1 MVNGKKPWHK
11 VSARFIAALSAAA
24 MIATLTIS
32 GTAFALGNDATDS
45 GTSDADQ
52 SSTNISQD
60 TAKQTG
66 KSTEPQVDTQQESP
80 KTADT
85 PATTA
90 VRAANVGTVVG
101 ATPSNTTMDLFDYW
115 LTGQNDRDDNDDI
128 AATLTRGINSNG
140 HELKFLRKSY
150 GTEGGK
156 QATDVGSLNAWTGSS
171 GYNAGGPFSGMV
183 SDTLSNGYPMLNAGQ
198 YYQGQATSEGNNRLT
213 TDTNETTQQQSL
225 SYLFNPQECSP
236 SNGCAAYQNVTGLLQ
251 QGTNGIYSYDSQQNF
266 ASIDTTTNK
275 FTLYNAPAVNAGAAV
290 ADQSNG
296 QFFPFNTA
304 DQVFNSNNGTQS
316 TLTSTNQVLNHY
328 FGLHMSTTFTQPTG
342 GQVNGQDMVFN
353 FTGDDDVWVFIDGKL
368 VGDVGGLHD
377 RLSLSINFRTGDV
390 TVADGSSQAGS
401 NPRIYSSTTLKD
413 TLGLTNATFTSGSE
427 HTLDFFY
434 LERGNGN
441 SNLKLE
447 TNLVYHPA
455 NELLKVDQVG
465 NPIPDVTFDLY
476 EADENGKKTNN
487 TPSAT
492 GTTDANGK
500 FTFKNKDNTN
510 KLLTLSELYAD
521 GAHPDYVLV
530 EKEVPTGYRKAGNM
544 HLRLQ
549 KDKQGNVYATSVNKF
564 ETGAIAAPRVQTTIT
579 AEQITGERQNQTV
592 QDTITDNMLNNGR
605 IVAVAMR
612 FNSSATCPDGSTG
625 VGCWQAVV
633 GNAENGWSEQGT
645 GFAGVLQAAQQN
657 YAQHGADYN
666 AFVKN
671 ENGQWSADVHD
682 LPGEVGEYYYAI
694 VDPTK
699 ADVNYSIGYFYIPNS
714 AIQYADSTDTSG
726 MYRLDSEGYERQYA
740 SVIEVPNIRNILV
753 VQKTDADG
761 KPIANNGTT
770 DNPATFELYKD
781 DGGKPESKAYSTQE
795 TTDQKVADGRLGLTD
810 AVSFPASITDTAVLE
825 TGKTYWVKETKAPT
839 GYVLNDHWVKVVVT
853 DKGVH
858 ADATAYTAVKAADGN
873 ITSMEQVASG
883 AKDNISV
890 NEGLGTLVRTMTQWA
905 GDGGDDPLQYIT
917 GTLQTGS
924 TAQDGSITWN
934 TPTDS
939 DQRIKFQYGYGKT
952 ADTPLLK
959 YGYFSVG
966 DRGLAL
972 SQSLDNTTFSVE
984 DGYADVTMRPTN
996 PTALLTDATPLL
1008 TGSTIIRVGD
1018 ETTSVKVQLSFY
1030 KQVEGA
1036 DWSGKTAD
1044 SKDQNFSFTLKRTDD
1059 VTDGKVTYPQ
1069 TENDG
1074 TTTTAELSTNGT
1086 VSASTSGEIKQGET
1100 NRQLVGVDTTGK
1112 KSKNPLPELTFT
1124 KNGTYTFTLREDTT
1138 SPVAGWKYDDTT
1150 HNITVTVS
1158 GCDTQCK
1165 AEVTENGTKIPEPGA
1180 DTQSGEIVFTNR
1192 FIAVSSLPL
1201 TGGDAS
1207 ARDWLIGGS
1216 IFAITAALA
1225 LAATYE
1231 YRKRKNLTF

>member
-1 MVNGKKPWHK
+1 MVNGKKPWHN
-11 VSARFIAALSAAA
+11 VSARFIAAVSAAA

-45 GTSDADQ
+45 GASDADQ
-52 SSTNISQD
+52 SGANISQD
-60 TAKQTG
+60 AAKQIG
-66 KSTEPQVDTQQESP
+66 KSTEPQSDTQQESS

-90 VRAANVGTVVG
+90 ARAANVGTVVG

-115 LTGQNDRDDNDDI
+115 LTGQNNRDDNDDI
-128 AATLTRGINSNG
+128 AATLTQGINSDN

-156 QATDVGSLNAWTGSS
+156 LAENGSLNAWTGSS
-171 GYNAGGPFSGMV
+171 AYNRGGPFSGMV
-183 SDTLSNGYPMLNAGQ
+183 ANTLSNGYPMLNAGQ

-213 TDTNETTQQQSL
+213 TDTNVTTQQQSL
-225 SYLFNPQECSP
+225 SYLFNPQECLTV
-236 SNGCAAYQNVTGLLQ
+236 NGCAAYQNVTGLLQ

-266 ASIDTTTNK
+266 ASIDTSTNK

-316 TLTSTNQVLNHY
+316 TLTSTDQVLNHY
-328 FGLHMSTTFTQPTG
+328 FGLHMSTTFTQPSG

-368 VGDVGGLHD
+368 VGDVGGMHD

-390 TVADGSSQAGS
+390 TVADGSSNAGS
-401 NPRIYSSTTLKD
+401 NPRTYSSTTLKD
-413 TLGLTNATFTSGSE
+413 TLGLTNAAFTSGSE

-476 EADENGKKTNN
+476 EANENGTRTNN

-530 EKEVPTGYRKAGNM
+530 EKDAPTGYRKAGDM

-564 ETGAIAAPRVQTTIT
+564 EIGAIAAPRVQTTIT
-579 AEQITGERQNQTV
+579 ASEITGERQHGIEKG
-592 QDTITDNMLNNGR
+592 TITDDMLNNGR

-612 FNSSATCPDGSTG
+612 FNSSTCSEGSTG
-625 VGCWQAVV
+625 VNCWQAVV

-645 GFAGVLQAAQQN
+645 GFDGVLKAAQQN
-657 YAQHGADYN
+657 YTQHGADYN

-682 LPGEVGEYYYAI
+682 LPGEVGEYYYA
-694 VDPTK
+694 VTDPTK

-714 AIQYADSTDTSG
+714 AIQNAGSKDTSG
-726 MYRLDSEGYERQYA
+726 MYRLDSEGYDRQYA

-770 DNPATFELYKD
+770 DNPATFALYKD
-781 DGGKPESKAYSTQE
+781 DGTGKPESTAYSTKD

-810 AVSFPASITDTAVLE
+810 AVSFPASINDKAVLE
-825 TGKTYWVKETKAPT
+825 TGNTYWVKETKAPS

-858 ADATAYTAVKAADGN
+858 ADATAYKKNADG
-873 ITSMEQVASG
+873 TMTQVQSG
-883 AKDNISV
+883 TKDNVSV

-917 GTLQTGS
+917 GTLTKS
-924 TAQDGSITWN
+924 TDAENWTESNPKQEL
-934 TPTDS
+934 
-939 DQRIKFQYGYGKT
+939 KFQYGYGEAT
-952 ADTPLLK
+952 ANTPLLK
-959 YGYFSVG
+959 YGYFSVDENG
-966 DRGLAL
+966 NANDP
-972 SQSLDNTTFSVE
+972 QNLDNTTFSVG

-996 PTALLTDATPLL
+996 QTALLKDATPLL

-1044 SKDQNFSFTLKRTDD
+1044 DKVQNFSFTLKRTDA
-1059 VTDGKVTYPQ
+1059 VTDGKVTYPK

-1074 TTTTAELSTNGT
+1074 TTTTAELAKDGT
-1086 VSASTSGEIKQGET
+1086 VSASTSGKIEQGET

-1112 KSKNPLPELTFT
+1112 KSDNPLPELTFT
-1124 KNGTYTFTLREDTT
+1124 KNGTYTFTLKEDTAN
-1138 SPVAGWKYDDTT
+1138 PVSGWKYDDTT
-1150 HNITVTVS
+1150 HTITIEVT
-1158 GCDTQCK
+1158 GCETQCVATVK
-1165 AEVTENGTKIPEPGA
+1165 EGNTVIPTPDGNTSGTQ
-1180 DTQSGEIVFTNR
+1180 TGEIVFTNR

-1216 IFAITAALA
+1216 IFAIAAALA
-1225 LAATYE
+1225 LVATYE

>member
-1 MVNGKKPWHK
+1 MVNGKKPWHN
-11 VSARFIAALSAAA
+11 VSARFIAAVSAAA

-52 SSTNISQD
+52 SSTSISQN
-60 TAKQTG
+60 TAKQAG
-66 KSTEPQVDTQQESP
+66 ESTEPQSDTQQESS

-90 VRAANVGTVVG
+90 ARAANVGTVVG

-115 LTGQNDRDDNDDI
+115 LTGQNNRDDNDDI
-128 AATLTRGINSNG
+128 AATLTQGINSNG

-156 QATDVGSLNAWTGSS
+156 LAENGSLNAWTGSS
-171 GYNAGGPFSGMV
+171 AYNRGGPFSGMV
-183 SDTLSNGYPMLNAGQ
+183 DKTLSNGYPMLNAGQ
-198 YYQGQATSEGNNRLT
+198 YYQGQGTSEDNNRSK
-213 TDTNETTQQQSL
+213 TDTNVTTQQQSL
-225 SYLFNPQECSP
+225 SYLFNPQECLP
-236 SNGCAAYQNVTGLLQ
+236 DNGCAAYQNVTGLLQ

-275 FTLYNAPAVNAGAAV
+275 FTLYNAPAVNAGTAV
-290 ADQSNG
+290 ADQSDG

-316 TLTSTNQVLNHY
+316 TLTSTDQVLNHY
-328 FGLHMSTTFTQPTG
+328 FGLHMSTTFTQPSG

-377 RLSLSINFRTGDV
+377 RLSLSINFRTGNV
-390 TVADGSSQAGS
+390 TVADGSSNAGS
-401 NPRIYSSTTLKD
+401 NPRTYSSTTLKD

-465 NPIPDVTFDLY
+465 NPIPDVTFELY
-476 EADENGKKTNN
+476 EANENGVKTNE
-487 TPSAT
+487 TSSAT

-521 GAHPDYVLV
+521 GVHPDYVLI
-530 EKEVPTGYRKAGNM
+530 EKAAPTGYRKAGDM

-564 ETGAIAAPRVQTTIT
+564 ETGAIAVPRVQTTIT
-579 AEQITGERQNQTV
+579 ATKITGERQSETEKK
-592 QDTITDNMLNNGR
+592 TITDDMLSSGR

-612 FNSSATCPDGSTG
+612 FNSSTCSEGSTG
-625 VGCWQAVV
+625 VNCWQAVV

-645 GFAGVLQAAQQN
+645 GFAGVLKAAQQN
-657 YAQHGADYN
+657 YVQHGVDYN

-682 LPGEVGEYYYAI
+682 LPGEVGEYYYA
-694 VDPTK
+694 VTDPTK

-714 AIQYADSTDTSG
+714 AIQNADSTDTSG
-726 MYRLDSEGYERQYA
+726 MYRLDSEGYDRQYA

-761 KPIANNGTT
+761 NPIANNGTT
-770 DNPATFELYKD
+770 DNPATFELYED
-781 DGGKPESKAYSTQE
+781 DSTGKPKDEVYSTQQ

-810 AVSFPASITDTAVLE
+810 AVSFPSSADTAVLE
-825 TGKTYWVKETKAPT
+825 TGKTYWVHEKTAPS

-858 ADATAYTAVKAADGN
+858 ADATAYTAVKDADGN
-873 ITSMEQVASG
+873 ITSMTQVNPG
-883 AKDNISV
+883 AKDNVSV

-934 TPTDS
+934 TPTDA
-939 DQRIKFQYGYGKT
+939 DPRIKFQYGYGKT

-959 YGYFSVG
+959 YGYFSVDENG
-966 DRGLAL
+966 NAKDP
-972 SQSLDNTTFSVE
+972 QTLDNTTFSVE

-996 PTALLTDATPLL
+996 LTALLTDATPLL

-1036 DWSGKTAD
+1036 DWPGKTAD
-1044 SKDQNFSFTLKRTDD
+1044 NKDQNFSFTLTRTDNE
-1059 VTDGKVTYPQ
+1059 GKVTYPT
-1069 TENDG
+1069 TENG
-1074 TTTTAELSTNGT
+1074 TTTTTELVTNGT
-1086 VSASTSGEIKQGET
+1086 VSASTSGKIEQGGT
-1100 NRQLVGVDTTGK
+1100 NRQLVGVKDNQP
-1112 KSKNPLPELTFT
+1112 SANPLPELTFT
-1124 KNGTYTFTLREDTT
+1124 KNGTYTFTLKEDTAN
-1138 SPVAGWKYDDTT
+1138 PVSGWKYDDTT
-1150 HNITVTVS
+1150 HTITI
-1158 GCDTQCK
+1158 
-1165 AEVTENGTKIPEPGA
+1165 EVTGCETRCVATVKEGNTVISAPDGNTS

-1216 IFAITAALA
+1216 IFAIAAALA